1 MSIRVLLVDDHT
13 IMRDGLNSL
22 LDQATDIEVVAQAA
36 NGVEALQRVE
46 EYRPDVVV
54 MDLTMPQ
61 MGGIEATRRIVA
73 AHPDIKV
80 LALSMIQNKSC
91 VVECLKAGAKGYLL
105 KDCAGDEL
113 LGAIRILAAGDFYL
127 CSRITEIVIRDYT
140 HHSAESPMQAAS
152 NLSKREQEVLQ
163 LIADGK
169 STKEIAYTFG
179 VSGKT
184 VDVQRSN
191 IMKKLDLYSIAELT
205 KYAIREGLTN
215 LDHNTEAT
223 RVNT

>member
-13 IMRDGLNSL
+13 IMREGLKSL

-36 NGVEALQRVE
+36 NGVEALHKVE
-46 EYRPDVVV
+46 EFCPDVVV

-61 MGGIEATRRIVA
+61 MGGIEATGRIIA

-80 LALSMIQNKSC
+80 LALSMIQDKSC

-105 KDCAGDEL
+105 KDCAGEEL
-113 LGAIRILAAGDFYL
+113 LGAIRILAAGESYL
-127 CSRITEIVIRDYT
+127 CATITELVIREYT
-140 HHSAESPMQAAS
+140 QLAS
-152 NLSKREQEVLQ
+152 GSQLTATASLSKREQEVLQ

-169 STKEIAYTFG
+169 NTKEIAFMFG

-191 IMKKLDLYSIAELT
+191 IMKKLNLYSIAELT
-205 KYAIREGLTN
+205 KYAVREGLTT
-215 LDHNTEAT
+215 LES
-223 RVNT
+223 

>member
-1 MSIRVLLVDDHT
+1 MSIRVLLVDDHM
-13 IMRDGLNSL
+13 IMREGLKSL

-36 NGVEALQRVE
+36 NGVEALHKVE
-46 EYRPDVVV
+46 EFCPDVVV

-61 MGGIEATRRIVA
+61 MGGIEATGRIIA

-80 LALSMIQNKSC
+80 LALSMIQDKSC

-105 KDCAGDEL
+105 KDCAGEEL
-113 LGAIRILAAGDFYL
+113 LGAIRILAAGESYL
-127 CSRITEIVIRDYT
+127 CATITELVIREYT
-140 HHSAESPMQAAS
+140 QLAS
-152 NLSKREQEVLQ
+152 GSHLTATASLSKREQEVLQ

-169 STKEIAYTFG
+169 NTKEIAFMFG

-191 IMKKLDLYSIAELT
+191 IMKKLNLYSIAELT
-205 KYAIREGLTN
+205 KYAVREGLTT
-215 LDHNTEAT
+215 LEP
-223 RVNT
+223 

>member
-13 IMRDGLNSL
+13 IMREGLNSL
-22 LDQATDIEVVAQAA
+22 LNQTTDIEVVAQAA
-36 NGVEALQRVE
+36 NGVEALQKVE

-61 MGGIEATRRIVA
+61 MGGVEATGLIVA

-80 LALSMIQNKSC
+80 LALSMIQDKSC

-105 KDCAGDEL
+105 KDCAGEEL
-113 LGAIRILAAGDFYL
+113 LGAIRIMASGESYL
-127 CSRITEIVIRDYT
+127 CPRITEIVIREYT
-140 HHSAESPMQAAS
+140 QLAAGSSLQSAS

-191 IMKKLDLYSIAELT
+191 IMKKLDLYSIAQLT
-205 KYAIREGLTN
+205 KYAVREGLTN
-215 LDHNTEAT
+215 LEP
-223 RVNT
+223 